1 MNTTSTTIQ
10 PFVLEIWGTRL
21 TSYLSAV
28 GMVVLLY
35 DCLLTLDNEV
45 YLIFRTSGH
54 PPHISFLQMRLVWPG
69 ALTLP
74 NFFYYLNRYISVAA
88 IILCNYREWSD
99 LLACGNIEGYI

>member
-1 MNTTSTTIQ
+1 MNTTSTAIQ
-10 PFVLEIWGTRL
+10 PIVLEVWGTRL

-35 DCLLTLDNEV
+35 DCLLTLDKEV
-45 YLIFRTSGH
+45 CLIVRTSGY

-74 NFFYYLNRYISVAA
+74 KFFYYLNRYMSVVATL
-88 IILCNYREWSD
+88 ICNYREWSA
-99 LLACGNIEGYI
+99 LLTC